1 MLTWPD
7 AMLINILGMKK
18 GLSLRK
24 RCVQNVENIKLFDKA
39 MFTMHRIVWTSN
51 QDHWNKKH
59 HFKKK
64 KSDEKIAVATNLT
77 IENKP
82 SHKSFVL
89 HLKCQKCFQS
99 PHQWKHPGAFQVRT

>member
-1 MLTWPD
+1 
-7 AMLINILGMKK
+7 MLINILGMKN

-24 RCVQNVENIKLFDKA
+24 RCVQNVENIKFDKA
-39 MFTMHRIVWTSN
+39 MFTMHGIVWSSN
-51 QDHWNKKH
+51 QD

-89 HLKCQKCFQS
+89 HLKCRKCFQS
-99 PHQWKHPGAFQVRT
+99 PHQWKHPGDFQIRT